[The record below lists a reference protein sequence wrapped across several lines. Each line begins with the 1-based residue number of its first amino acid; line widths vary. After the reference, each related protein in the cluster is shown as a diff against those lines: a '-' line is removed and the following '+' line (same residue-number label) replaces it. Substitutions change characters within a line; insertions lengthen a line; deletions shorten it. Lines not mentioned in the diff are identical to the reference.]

1 MHAKSTDFT
10 YVWYITLTL
19 AGIKSQSRQ
28 SVKISCQVIIRPEY
42 NIHSPF
48 SFQYQ
53 FNYDYKYENSSK
65 SLNFTSIYRKL
76 SFLQLVANV
85 FFIRLNIVRA
95 VSEDFS
101 IFFILF
107 IRLNRTRIFSD
118 LFPGV
123 LVSGIG
129 SFCLSSLSFISALAN
144 GDCRDEKN
152 TNQNVKEITKLV
164 LNNNILSIHA

>member
-28 SVKISCQVIIRPEY
+28 SVKISYQVIIPEY
-42 NIHSPF
+42 NIHSQF
-48 SFQYQ
+48 SFQNQ
-53 FNYDYKYENSSK
+53 FMTTKKNSSK

-76 SFLQLVANV
+76 SILQLVANV

-164 LNNNILSIHA
+164 LNNNILSIHT